1 MSGAGIQPA
10 GRSPAGVGTPAQAPF
25 VAGVP
30 LRDPNAQGNGAAS
43 LAGRL
48 IDPFTRQYVID
59 AGGRSLGMSETRQL
73 VQLACQTTRG
83 SSAVKEL
90 GNDMFTVDRITDSFA
105 QRVQAVYRNALADL
119 VNRKLIA
126 IVSIDVTANVNGS
139 PTRAFVLLKWR
150 DLTTGSLGQYGVEET
165 LAI

>member
-1 MSGAGIQPA
+1 
-10 GRSPAGVGTPAQAPF
+10 
-25 VAGVP
+25 
-30 LRDPNAQGNGAAS
+30 
-43 LAGRL
+43 
-48 IDPFTRQYVID
+48 
-59 AGGRSLGMSETRQL
+59 MSETKQL

-105 QRVQAVYRNALADL
+105 QRVQAVYQNALADL

-150 DLTTGSLGQYGVEET
+150 DLTTGSLGQYGIEET